1 MHDQIANSIG
11 VVPSRSSLKSPG
23 KATWWKTN
31 KGTIVMDGV
40 EYTVT
45 HPITKFGLW
54 DSAEP
59 LKFPKSKL

>member
-1 MHDQIANSIG
+1 
-11 VVPSRSSLKSPG
+11 
-23 KATWWKTN
+23 
-31 KGTIVMDGV
+31 MDGV

-59 LKFPKSKL
+59 AKLSKSKL